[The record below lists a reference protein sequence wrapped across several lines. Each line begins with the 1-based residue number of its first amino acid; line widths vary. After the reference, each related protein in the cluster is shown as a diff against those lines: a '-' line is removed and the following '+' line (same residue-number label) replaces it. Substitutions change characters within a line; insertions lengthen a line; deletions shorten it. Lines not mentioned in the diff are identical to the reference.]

1 VNDLASDE
9 PNFADGLATDAQT
22 VQMNYPDHMDHLEVL
37 REKIK
42 RLRAEIGQIQEL
54 NQQYRLQGR
63 NGAEAQVAHGQR
75 QERLQAIQQDL
86 VQLASLGRKV
96 QSVAEMKERH
106 RSRLHLVKKAS

>member
-1 VNDLASDE
+1 MNPTLR
-9 PNFADGLATDAQT
+9 GLATDAQT
-22 VQMNYPDHMDHLEVL
+22 VQMNYPNRMDHLEVL

-54 NQQYRLQGR
+54 NKQYRLQGR

-86 VQLASLGRKV
+86 VQLASLGRKPQLV
-96 QSVAEMKERH
+96 KQMTKKH
-106 RSRLHLVKKAS
+106 GSRLHLGKK